1 MGNKSGGGANITV
14 FMGVGIAAALL
25 VIGILQNGQI
35 GYFIDPSS
43 IAIVIGGTIGA
54 IVASYPMEDLKKI
67 PTLIKFALNKSDA
80 NYMDQIR
87 QIIDMAN
94 LARKNGVLALEDQME
109 NINDS
114 FIRNGIMM
122 IVDGSDPELVKNMLN
137 TQSYF
142 TDERHARYISMFEL
156 GSSCAPAMG
165 MAGTLIGLVNMLMNL
180 TGDMSTIGPSM
191 ATALITT
198 FYGVLLA
205 NLIFNP
211 IVKQLQ
217 ERNQDEMLCKDIII
231 EGILSIQD
239 GENPRV
245 IQSKLEAFIAE
256 TDLKAA
262 SAAGA
267 GAGAGAGETAAA

>member
-1 MGNKSGGGANITV
+1 MEQKSGGGINITV
-14 FMGVGIAAALL
+14 FLGIGVAAALL
-25 VIGILQNGQI
+25 VMGILQGGEI
-35 GYFIDPSS
+35 GNFIDVSS
-43 IAIVIGGTIGA
+43 LLIVVGGTVGA
-54 IVASYPMEDLKKI
+54 IIASYSMEDLKKI
-67 PTLIKFALNKSDA
+67 PTLIQLAIKTPDT
-80 NYMDQIR
+80 NYMAQIR

-94 LARKNGVLALEDQME
+94 LARKNGVLALEDQMDH
-109 NINDS
+109 IDDT
-114 FIRNGIMM
+114 FIKNGIMM

-137 TQSYF
+137 TQEYF
-142 TDERHARYISMFEL
+142 TDERHAHYISMFEL

-165 MAGTLIGLVNMLMNL
+165 MAGTLIGLVNMLNNL
-180 TGDMSTIGPSM
+180 TGDMNAIGPAM

-217 ERNQDEMLCKDIII
+217 ARNQDEMLCKDIII

-245 IQSKLEAFIAE
+245 IQSKLEAFIAA

-262 SAAGA
+262 NAAGA
-267 GAGAGAGETAAA
+267 GVGAPEAAGA

>member
-1 MGNKSGGGANITV
+1 MEQKSGGGINITV
-14 FMGVGIAAALL
+14 FLGIGVAAALL
-25 VIGILQNGQI
+25 VMGILQGGEI
-35 GYFIDPSS
+35 GNFIDVSS
-43 IAIVIGGTIGA
+43 LLIVVGGTVGA
-54 IVASYPMEDLKKI
+54 IIASYSMEDLKKI
-67 PTLIKFALNKSDA
+67 PTLIQFAIKTPDT
-80 NYMDQIR
+80 NYMAQIR

-94 LARKNGVLALEDQME
+94 LARKNGVLALEDQMDH
-109 NINDS
+109 IDDT
-114 FIRNGIMM
+114 FIKNGIMM

-137 TQSYF
+137 TQEYF
-142 TDERHARYISMFEL
+142 TDERHAHYISMFEL

-165 MAGTLIGLVNMLMNL
+165 MAGTLIGLVNMLNNL
-180 TGDMSTIGPSM
+180 TGDMNAIGPAM

-217 ERNQDEMLCKDIII
+217 ARNQDEMLCKDIII

-245 IQSKLEAFIAE
+245 IQSKLEAFIAA

-262 SAAGA
+262 NAAGA
-267 GAGAGAGETAAA
+267 GVGAPEAAGA

>member
-1 MGNKSGGGANITV
+1 MGNKSGGGLNITL
-14 FMGVGIAAALL
+14 FMGIAIAAALL
-25 VIGILQNGQI
+25 IMGILQNGEI
-35 GYFIDPSS
+35 GSFIDPSS
-43 IAIVIGGTIGA
+43 MAIVIGGTVGA
-54 IVASYPMEDLKKI
+54 IIASYPMEELKKI
-67 PTLIKFALNKSDA
+67 PTLIKFAINKSDT
-80 NYMDQIR
+80 NYMTQIKE
-87 QIIDMAN
+87 IIDMAN
-94 LARKNGVLALEDQME
+94 LARKNGVLALEDQLDT
-109 NINDS
+109 INDP
-114 FIRNGIMM
+114 FIRNGIML

-142 TDERHARYISMFEL
+142 TDERHAKYIGIFEL

-211 IVKQLQ
+211 IAKQLQ
-217 ERNQDEMLCKDIII
+217 LRNADEMLCKDIII

-262 SAAGA
+262 SAGA
-267 GAGAGAGETAAA
+267 GGEAGEAAAARA

>member
-1 MGNKSGGGANITV
+1 MDNKGGGGLNITI
-14 FMGVGIAAALL
+14 FLGIAIAAALL
-25 VIGILQNGQI
+25 LMGIFQNGEL
-35 GYFIDPSS
+35 GYFIDPASV
-43 IAIVIGGTIGA
+43 AIVVGGTIGA
-54 IVASYPMEDLKKI
+54 IIASYPMEDLKKI
-67 PTLIKFALNKSDA
+67 PTLIKFAISKSDA
-80 NYMDQIR
+80 NYMDQIKE
-87 QIIDMAN
+87 IIDMAN
-94 LARKNGVLALEDQME
+94 LARKNGVLALEDQMDT
-109 NINDS
+109 IHDP
-114 FIRNGIMM
+114 FIQNGIML

-137 TQSYF
+137 TQAYF

-217 ERNQDEMLCKDIII
+217 QRNQDELLCKDIIV

-262 SAAGA
+262 SAAA
-267 GAGAGAGETAAA
+267 GGESGGES

>member
-1 MGNKSGGGANITV
+1 MENKNGGGINITV
-14 FMGVGIAAALL
+14 FLGVGIAMGLI
-25 VIGILQNGQI
+25 VMGILQDGEI
-35 GYFIDPSS
+35 GNFIDPTSLL
-43 IAIVIGGTIGA
+43 IVVGGTIGA
-54 IVASYPMEDLKKI
+54 IVASYSMEDLKKI
-67 PTLIKFALNKSDA
+67 PTLIQLAIKTPDT
-80 NYMDQIR
+80 NYMTQIK

-109 NINDS
+109 NVDDT
-114 FIRNGIMM
+114 FIKNGIML
-122 IVDGSDPELVKNMLN
+122 IVDGSDPELVKSMLN
-137 TQSYF
+137 TQEYF
-142 TDERHARYISMFEL
+142 TDERHAHYISMFEL

-165 MAGTLIGLVNMLMNL
+165 MAGTLIGLVNMLNNL

-191 ATALITT
+191 AVALITT

-217 ERNQDEMLCKDIII
+217 ARNQDEMLCKDIII
-231 EGILSIQD
+231 EGVLSIQD

-245 IQSKLEAFIAE
+245 IQSKLEAFIAA

-262 SAAGA
+262 NAAG
-267 GAGAGAGETAAA
+267 GGVGEPEAARA